1 MLTQLNAKRY
11 RDVSHTHH
19 QGTTMRI
26 TSPILYSSDFD
37 KVMQFLHSHIAGK
50 GNSHHEFFSKAT
62 TNLIDSGV
70 ISSEN
75 ISYYIKYLLEALNS
89 SIGNDISFS
98 KNLKS
103 AVSCVCKSP
112 ELNAQHLDDLKPL
125 VQFVIDNSYDINSS
139 APKNKSYL
147 MYRGWTGDDYG
158 NIASSYLSNKSA
170 SIEHYKIVI
179 ESYLKLLEKEFNDF
193 GAEAY
198 SKISKMDFSNENI
211 FKSVLT
217 KSLSQLP
224 TNARENL
231 GKQCLGFMDDIGSK
245 IASKNSNFILNC
257 SVFSDFVDAIY
268 ATLNEQECLEQK
280 KSTIYDDA
288 SVIATADL
296 LKNITSPDYSHY
308 DLSSIDFRLFGEK
321 DYNIILES
329 LLVGINKCKDAL
341 ALYSNGEDDRL
352 INANITKN
360 VASQLMTTLFL
371 RVSTLLMNKGFN
383 REHFE
388 TILNNKLMDD
398 LVSVDTDQALI
409 VELGRSPLWQ
419 YSHIAKHWNYL
430 LETDSLHS
438 VIEASP
444 SLSESDIENIYSRFM
459 LENIDN
465 IASKNDVESVI
476 VSRLY
481 NNHYAPKLIAGE
493 KVSESKLAPIMS
505 NLLRNAHF
513 NETDLALFAK
523 ADLRKIISDENF
535 EIRKELSKP
544 YNSAI
549 NEMIVS
555 LLLNNAINEIAAES
569 TVTKHCQKFA

>member
-1 MLTQLNAKRY
+1 
-11 RDVSHTHH
+11 
-19 QGTTMRI
+19 MRI

-50 GNSHHEFFSKAT
+50 ESSHHDFFSKAT

-70 ISSEN
+70 VSSEN
-75 ISYYIKYLLEALNS
+75 ISSYIKYLFEALNT
-89 SIGNDISFS
+89 SIGNDIGFS
-98 KNLKS
+98 KNLRS
-103 AVSCVCKSP
+103 AVSCICASR
-112 ELNAQHLDDLKPL
+112 ELSAQHLDDLKPL
-125 VQFVIDNSYDINSS
+125 VQFVIDNSYDFNAS

-158 NIASSYLSNKSA
+158 NIASSYLSNKSV

-211 FKSVLT
+211 FKSVIIN
-217 KSLSQLP
+217 SLSKLP
-224 TNARENL
+224 EHARENI
-231 GKQCLGFMDDIGSK
+231 GKQCLSFMDNMGCK

-257 SVFSDFVDAIY
+257 SLFSDFVDVVY
-268 ATLNEQECLEQK
+268 TTMNEQRSQEQDK
-280 KSTIYDDA
+280 PNIYDDA
-288 SVIATADL
+288 NVIAIADL
-296 LKNITSPDYSHY
+296 LKNITSPNYNHH
-308 DLSSIDFRLFGEK
+308 DLSSIDFRLFSEQH
-321 DYNIILES
+321 YNIILES

-341 ALYSNGEDDRL
+341 NLYSNNEDDRS
-352 INANITKN
+352 INVNITKN
-360 VASQLMTTLFL
+360 TASQLMTTLFL

-383 REHFE
+383 QELFE
-388 TILNNKLMDD
+388 TILSNKLMDD
-398 LVSVDTDQALI
+398 LASVDKDQALI
-409 VELGRSPLWQ
+409 IELGRSHLWQ
-419 YSHIAKHWNYL
+419 YPNIAKHWNYL
-430 LETDSLHS
+430 LETDSMQS

-444 SLSESDIENIYSRFM
+444 NLSESDIEKIYSRLM
-459 LENIDN
+459 LESKDN
-465 IASKNDVESVI
+465 IESKNDVESVI

-493 KVSESKLAPIMS
+493 KVAESKLAPIMS
-505 NLLRNAHF
+505 SLLRNAHF
-513 NETDLALFAK
+513 NETDLALFTK
-523 ADLRKIISDENF
+523 ADLKKIISNENF

-555 LLLNNAINEIAAES
+555 TLLNNAINEIAAES
-569 TVTKHCQKFA
+569 GITKHSQKLV